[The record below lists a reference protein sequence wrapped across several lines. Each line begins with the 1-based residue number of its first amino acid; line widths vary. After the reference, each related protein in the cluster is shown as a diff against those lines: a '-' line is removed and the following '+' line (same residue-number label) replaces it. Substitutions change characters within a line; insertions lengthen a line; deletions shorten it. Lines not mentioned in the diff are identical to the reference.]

1 MSYNELIPWRGLA
14 QGISKTVLNPTHRLI
29 IITLITYESSGKG
42 AFFTRDHIS
51 TELGLTY
58 RAVLD
63 NFHYL
68 GDGLVWR
75 DGKRV
80 PCSSPKCKGHLGI
93 IKTAHYARSGK
104 AQNYR
109 IDIKAI
115 ERLSSVN
122 SGSPIIESMNLDELE
137 HEPEHVEHEPEHEL
151 ARTGVHPYK
160 HNKQFNKQ
168 FNKRI
173 NVERWRIITSDLPH
187 SVKSLINPALNS
199 ENLLDELVR
208 QGITLKA
215 IREAVAKVDYA
226 NGYKVGGLFIA
237 TLEKLASVKSGREN
251 SPKPW
256 CGKCDKETR
265 QFDEP
270 SEVNG
275 ELVFI
280 CPNCHPLRK
289 QLEPRTPN
297 EIEISFST
305 LFRNPDES

>member
-1 MSYNELIPWRGLA
+1 MSYDELLPWRGLA
-14 QGISKTVLNPTHRLI
+14 QGIPKTVLNPTHRLI
-29 IITLITYESSGKG
+29 IVTLITYESSAKG
-42 AFFTRDHIS
+42 AFFKPENIS
-51 TELGLTY
+51 NELGITY
-58 RAVLD
+58 RAVMD

-68 GDGLVWR
+68 GEGLVWR

-80 PCSSPKCKGHLGI
+80 PCSSPKCKSHLGI

-109 IDIKAI
+109 LDMKAI
-115 ERLSSVN
+115 ERLSSMN

-137 HEPEHVEHEPEHEL
+137 HEPEHVEHEPEHVL
-151 ARTGVHPYK
+151 VGTQVHPYK

-173 NVERWRIITSDLPH
+173 NVERWQIITSDLPH

-215 IREAVAKVDYA
+215 IREAVAKVDYTLA
-226 NGYKVGGLFIA
+226 GKVGGLFIA
-237 TLEKLASVKSGREN
+237 TLEKLAGVKPVREN

>member
-29 IITLITYESSGKG
+29 IITLITYESPGKG

-80 PCSSPKCKGHLGI
+80 SCSNSTCKGHLGI
-93 IKTAHYARSGK
+93 IKTAYYARSGK

-109 IDIKAI
+109 VDMKAI
-115 ERLSSVN
+115 ERLSSMN
-122 SGSPIIESMNLDELE
+122 SGSPINESMNLGELE

-151 ARTGVHPYK
+151 ASTEVHPYK
-160 HNKQFNKQ
+160 HNKQFNK
-168 FNKRI
+168 RI
-173 NVERWRIITSDLPH
+173 NLDRWQIITSYLPDN
-187 SVKSLINPALNS
+187 VRRLIKADQNS
-199 ENLLDELVR
+199 ERLLDELVR
-208 QGITLKA
+208 QGTSITA
-215 IREAVAKVDYA
+215 IRDAVAKVDYTNA
-226 NGYKVGGLFIA
+226 YKVGGLFIA
-237 TLEKLASVKSGREN
+237 TLEKLAGVKPAREN
-251 SPKPW
+251 SPYPW
-256 CGKCDKETR
+256 CGECDKETR
-265 QFDEP
+265 LFDEP

-275 ELVFI
+275 KETYYCLK
-280 CPNCHPLRK
+280 CHPLRK
-289 QLEPRTPN
+289 QLEIRTPN
-297 EIEISFST
+297 EVEASFNKV
-305 LFRNPDES
+305 FRDVNES

>member
-1 MSYNELIPWRGLA
+1 MSYDELLPWRGLA
-14 QGISKTVLNPTHRLI
+14 QGISKSVLNPTHRLI
-29 IITLITYESSGKG
+29 IVTLMTYESSAKG
-42 AFFTRDHIS
+42 AYFNRENIS
-51 TELGLTY
+51 KELGLTY

-109 IDIKAI
+109 IDMKAI
-115 ERLSSVN
+115 ERLSSMN

-137 HEPEHVEHEPEHEL
+137 HEPEHVEHEPGHEL
-151 ARTGVHPYK
+151 ARTEVHPYK

-173 NVERWRIITSDLPH
+173 NVERWQVITSYLPE
-187 SVKSLINPALNS
+187 SVKRLIKPDQNS

-208 QGITLKA
+208 QGTIITA
-215 IREAVAKVDYA
+215 IRDTVAKVDYA
-226 NGYKVGGLFIA
+226 NAYKVGGLFIA
-237 TLEKLASVKSGREN
+237 TLEKLAGVKSAREN
-251 SPKPW
+251 SSYPH

-275 ELVFI
+275 VLTYN

-289 QLEPRTPN
+289 QLEPRTPDG
-297 EIEISFST
+297 ISFNNV
-305 LFRNPDES
+305 FRDVNES

>member
-1 MSYNELIPWRGLA
+1 MSYDELLPWRGLA
-14 QGISKTVLNPTHRLI
+14 QGIYKTVLNPTHRLI
-29 IITLITYESSGKG
+29 IVTLITYESSDKG
-42 AFFTRDHIS
+42 AFFKPENIS
-51 TELGLTY
+51 SELGLTY
-58 RAVLD
+58 RAVMD

-80 PCSSPKCKGHLGI
+80 PCLNLTCKGHLGI
-93 IKTAHYARSGK
+93 IKTSHYARSGK

-109 IDIKAI
+109 LDMKAI
-115 ERLSSVN
+115 ERLSSMN
-122 SGSPIIESMNLDELE
+122 LGSPIIESMNLDELE
-137 HEPEHVEHEPEHEL
+137 HEPEHVEHEPGHEL
-151 ARTGVHPYK
+151 ARTEVHPYK

-168 FNKRI
+168 SNKRI
-173 NVERWRIITSDLPH
+173 NVERWQVITSDLPH
-187 SVKSLINPALNS
+187 NVKSLINPALNS

-237 TLEKLASVKSGREN
+237 TLEKLAGVIPAREN
-251 SPKPW
+251 SPDHW

-275 ELVFI
+275 VLTHN
-280 CPNCHPLRK
+280 CPNCHPLRN
-289 QLEPRTPN
+289 QLEIRTPSEFETRLSKLIRDVN
-297 EIEISFST
+297 ES
-305 LFRNPDES
+305 

>member
-1 MSYNELIPWRGLA
+1 MSYNGLKPWRGLA
-14 QGISKTVLNPTHRLI
+14 QGISKSVLNPTQRLI
-29 IITLITYESSGKG
+29 IITLITYESLDKG
-42 AFFTRDHIS
+42 AFFNRENIS
-51 TELGLTY
+51 KELGLTY

-80 PCSSPKCKGHLGI
+80 PCSSLKCKGHLGI

-109 IDIKAI
+109 IDMKAI
-115 ERLSSVN
+115 ERLSSMN
-122 SGSPIIESMNLDELE
+122 SGSPISESMNLDELE
-137 HEPEHVEHEPEHEL
+137 HEPKHVEHEPGHEL
-151 ARTGVHPYK
+151 ARTEVHPYK

-173 NVERWRIITSDLPH
+173 NYERWQIITLDLPLN
-187 SVKSLINPALNS
+187 VKSLINPAINS
-199 ENLLDELVR
+199 ENLLDKLVR
-208 QGITLKA
+208 QGTTLKA
-215 IREAVAKVDYA
+215 IREAVAKVDYTNA
-226 NGYKVGGLFIA
+226 GKVGGLFID
-237 TLEKLASVKSGREN
+237 TLEKLAGVKSAREN

-256 CGKCDKETR
+256 CGECDKETR

-275 ELVFI
+275 VLTHN

-297 EIEISFST
+297 GISFDNV
-305 LFRNPDES
+305 FRDVNES